1 MRRECISLET
11 ERTNPKFSSNVDLA
25 VCASFRWGGGGC
37 HAVGEVDAPV
47 WIQNGSTRGL
57 ACNGVVKDWGKILS
71 MLEGCV

>member
-1 MRRECISLET
+1 MHFVGDRTDKSKVFLECRSGC
-11 ERTNPKFSSNVDLA
+11 
-25 VCASFRWGGGGC
+25 VCVIQMGGGGC